1 MRYHLSGT
9 KRGGQGFVIMDAH
22 TDKDGNRSSALF
34 DQMPKLCDNPWY
46 SKKFQ
51 TIFQKLHAN
60 QARGDGKRKQA
71 KMTELINLAA
81 LRLKEAD
88 DIAKRKLRNKSRSVS
103 GVRKQGRKTKNSVSN
118 NAKEE
123 ALQTLEQMKNE
134 YECIKEATKEMCLGY
149 ERIQKVLALPEPFS
163 SCLRPC
169 ADHVKHV
176 CDSQVWPPK
185 FGMPKSLVSTDKIAT
200 LQALADVEAQSFHR
214 DSPEPGSSGVT
225 SFEED
230 QYVDVLFHAFQATV
244 ILEALR
250 GDRGQATALVRSRL
264 ASQNPPYTCSDEAW
278 ETILEPRAW
287 EFLVHQEFKA
297 RGVKDF
303 EVVRVRVDKTKTIV
317 LDSRTAHAGTPW
329 TGRPGRKRLYKGH
342 FYGFRQDVL
351 RRERDDPTEKDE
363 FTTVDLCDDDHFP
376 IVGWAQRGVNGP
388 IFAVRG
394 PAAAR
399 GQL

>member
-1 MRYHLSGT
+1 
-9 KRGGQGFVIMDAH
+9 MDAH

-51 TIFQKLHAN
+51 TIFQKLHAKE
-60 QARGDGKRKQA
+60 ARGDGKRKQA

-103 GVRKQGRKTKNSVSN
+103 GVRKQGRKTKNSVAN

-200 LQALADVEAQSFHR
+200 LQALADV
-214 DSPEPGSSGVT
+214 
-225 SFEED
+225 
-230 QYVDVLFHAFQATV
+230 
-244 ILEALR
+244 
-250 GDRGQATALVRSRL
+250 
-264 ASQNPPYTCSDEAW
+264 
-278 ETILEPRAW
+278 
-287 EFLVHQEFKA
+287 
-297 RGVKDF
+297 
-303 EVVRVRVDKTKTIV
+303 
-317 LDSRTAHAGTPW
+317 
-329 TGRPGRKRLYKGH
+329 
-342 FYGFRQDVL
+342 
-351 RRERDDPTEKDE
+351 
-363 FTTVDLCDDDHFP
+363 
-376 IVGWAQRGVNGP
+376 
-388 IFAVRG
+388 
-394 PAAAR
+394 
-399 GQL
+399 